1 MAAAVPRLRLLTL
14 ATLLAVLPTAA
25 STLPDPFAAWL
36 EEVDPLITETERTAF
51 AGLAADYQRRAF
63 IEQFWRVRDP
73 FPETARNELREDWEK
88 RAAEARQRWSSLA
101 DPRARIFLINGE
113 PADVAPS
120 RCGTMLYPLEIWHY
134 RGSAAIRG
142 ELYVVF
148 LRRPGPGGS
157 PYRLWNPADG
167 LSTLVAGAG
176 AALDDAALLAS
187 ISRECIQGDRLATA
201 LAASVDWQRLEEQR
215 GVFPDPGDEW
225 VQTFQ
230 TYGTDLPEGAAPLA
244 AELSLGFPGVRGGR
258 TVVQGVVS
266 VARQEAR
273 PAPEGGDSYDFVLD
287 GEVLRR
293 DELFERFRYRFR
305 LPAGDLAGD
314 TVPLLFQRYLRPGVY
329 RLVVRAEEL
338 SSGRY
343 FRHEIDLKVPFVE
356 QREGRRT
363 AAAATRPA
371 EAADGAA
378 TAPGFEPGGDPAA
391 EANRT
396 LGRGDAVVRLLP
408 PPQGLQVDNTRVEA
422 VVEGEAVARVR
433 FELNGKPV
441 LTKGRPPYSVDLAL
455 GEAPRSH
462 EVTAV
467 ALAADGEELARDR
480 MLVNGGPHRFAV
492 RLVEPQPG
500 RRYASSLR
508 AAAEVDVPEGDLLER
523 VEFFRD
529 EQPVATLY
537 QPPFAQPILLPG
549 DGSTTYVRAVA
560 HLVGG
565 AYCEDVVLVN
575 APDEVDRVDVHFV
588 ELYTS
593 VLDRRGRPVEGL
605 DSGDFT
611 VREDGVEQQ
620 VRRFELVRELPI
632 YAGLLLDTSS
642 SMVEELDEA
651 LLAAH
656 RFFET
661 VITPRDRAAVIT
673 FNHAPE
679 LAVRFTAD
687 PEVLAGGLSGVGAVG
702 GTALYDSLIYAL
714 YYFSGVQGKRALIL
728 ISDGE
733 DQGSRY
739 RFEEALDYARR
750 TGVAIYT
757 IGLGT
762 GGSKPMVRNHM
773 LRLASETGGQSFF
786 VHRALELAKVY
797 RSIEDELRTQYLL
810 AYQSSHGGDGDG
822 FRQVAVE
829 VARPG
834 VQAKTIRGY
843 YP

>member
-1 MAAAVPRLRLLTL
+1 MRRLAALLLVLLTAAPAL
-14 ATLLAVLPTAA
+14 ADD
-25 STLPDPFAAWL
+25 LPDPFASFL
-36 EEVDPLITETERTAF
+36 EEVAPLITDYEREAF
-51 AGLAADYQRRAF
+51 AQLAADYQRRAF

-73 FPETARNELREDWEK
+73 FPETGRNELRERWQE
-88 RAAEARQRWSSLA
+88 RAAEARQRFTSLQ
-101 DPRARIFLINGE
+101 DPRARIYLING
-113 PADVAPS
+113 DPS
-120 RCGTMLYPLEIWHY
+120 ETVPFRCGTMLYPLEIWHY
-134 RGSAAIRG
+134 RRGSDALRG
-142 ELYVVF
+142 EFYVVF

-157 PYRLWNPADG
+157 PYRLWNPTQG
-167 LSTLVAGAG
+167 LVTLVAGAS
-176 AALDDAALLAS
+176 AALNDSQLLAQ
-187 ISRECIQGDRLATA
+187 IGQECIQGDRLTA
-201 LAASVDWQRLEEQR
+201 ALTASADWARIEEER
-215 GVFPDPGDEW
+215 KIFPDPGEEW
-225 VQTFQ
+225 VQTFL
-230 TYGTDLPEGAAPLA
+230 TYGTDVPEDAEPLA
-244 AELSLGFPGVRGGR
+244 ADLSLGFPGARGGR

-266 VARQEAR
+266 VAREAAET
-273 PAPEGGDSYDFVLD
+273 APEGGESYDYLLD

-305 LPAGDLAGD
+305 LPAEQVAGD
-314 TVPLLFQRYLRPGVY
+314 AVPLLFQRYLRPGLY
-329 RLVVRAEEL
+329 RLVIRAEEL
-338 SSGRY
+338 ASGRF
-343 FRHEIDLKVPFVE
+343 FRREMDLEVPFVRPGSE
-356 QREGRRT
+356 RRAAPTPVGSET
-363 AAAATRPA
+363 AATDATP
-371 EAADGAA
+371 EAAP
-378 TAPGFEPGGDPAA
+378 TTDPAA

-396 LGRGDAVVRLLP
+396 LGRGDVVVRLLP
-408 PPQGLQVDNTRVEA
+408 PPQGLQVDNTRIEA
-422 VVEGEAVARVR
+422 VVEGDAVARVR

-441 LTKGRPPYSVDLAL
+441 LTKGRPPYSVELDL
-455 GEAPRSH
+455 GEAPRNH

-500 RRYASSLR
+500 RTYQASLR
-508 AAAEVDVPEGDLLER
+508 AAAEVDVPEGDVLER
-523 VEFFRD
+523 LELFLN
-529 EQPVATLY
+529 EELVATLY
-537 QPPFAQPILLPG
+537 QPPFAQPILLPPG
-549 DGSTTYVRAVA
+549 DPISYVRAVA
-560 HLVGG
+560 YLAGG
-565 AYCEDVVLVN
+565 AWSEDVVLVN
-575 APDEVDRVDVHFV
+575 APDQAERLDVHFV

-593 VLDRRGRPVEGL
+593 VLDRRGRPIEGL
-605 DSGDFT
+605 EQGDFR
-611 VREDGVEQQ
+611 VLEDGVEQR

-651 LLAAH
+651 LEAAH

-673 FNHAPE
+673 FNHQVE
-679 LAVRFTAD
+679 LAVRFTND
-687 PEVLAGGLSGVGAVG
+687 PEVLAGGLSGVGAAG

-739 RFEEALDYARR
+739 GFEEALDYARR

-762 GGSKPMVRNHM
+762 GGSQPMVRSHL

-786 VHRALELAKVY
+786 VHRAFELANVY
-797 RSIEDELRTQYLL
+797 NSIETELRTQYLL
-810 AYQSSHGGDGDG
+810 AYQSSKPGRGDGEDE
-822 FRQVAVE
+822 FREVKVE

-834 VQAKTIRGY
+834 AEAKTIRGY